1 MKELHE
7 SQVSMG
13 AVCGREADAK
23 NSSSTTAGAET
34 SFCFIDNFLPE
45 RTRLKL
51 LEEVSLGRDPSSTHF
66 AERFKAIRFVK
77 VEGGRIQCLDQD
89 YFVQNADY
97 NDFSGGFK
105 RYYDLIPEH
114 VFSDHLRD
122 AVLGFMRL
130 YDLPDGVILAQ
141 IQRSVFSPQ
150 KPGLTRQQS
159 TTGQGIHTDGLN
171 HAMIVNLQR
180 GRHIRGALNQF
191 HGKLD
196 GTEPL
201 CEPTVLGEGV
211 ACAFK
216 DNTIFHYVTPGYV
229 SEDGGAVE
237 DRSRVAP
244 GRAKCNSETGRRRQ
258 VALKRR
264 QPAIDGCQQAG
275 RRGFSQCS
283 RTITPRIC
291 VELANAS
298 SRHKSLA
305 TESTSSMVARVGR

>member
-1 MKELHE
+1 
-7 SQVSMG
+7 
-13 AVCGREADAK
+13 
-23 NSSSTTAGAET
+23 
-34 SFCFIDNFLPE
+34 
-45 RTRLKL
+45 
-51 LEEVSLGRDPSSTHF
+51 
-66 AERFKAIRFVK
+66 
-77 VEGGRIQCLDQD
+77 
-89 YFVQNADY
+89 
-97 NDFSGGFK
+97 
-105 RYYDLIPEH
+105 
-114 VFSDHLRD
+114 
-122 AVLGFMRL
+122 MRL

-237 DRSRVAP
+237 DRSRVVMLFHYP
-244 GRAKCNSETGRRRQ
+244 GHIVLDGSFNADNAQGTRKSEVQLRNG
-258 VALKRR
+258 
-264 QPAIDGCQQAG
+264 
-275 RRGFSQCS
+275 
-283 RTITPRIC
+283 
-291 VELANAS
+291 
-298 SRHKSLA
+298 
-305 TESTSSMVARVGR
+305 